1 MDAPSFPSNNSSYS
15 STDLSVKVGIEEE
28 AYKAISINRADFLAL
43 TPIARS
49 TTRVHCISRKKS
61 ERFTTSKTA
70 SSVKRMNTVLTSL
83 FQVLV
88 IHENIRSLILAEDT
102 LSPTSSS
109 MQTSYSSEFIATPPL
124 SRSYTMLP
132 LTSVSSSRLDSDESI
147 FMDSS
152 TANSCSICSSSSDST
167 GSSSSSSTGSSSSD
181 STGSSSSSSSSS
193 STDSSSSSSTDS
205 SSISSGSSSVTSS
218 SSTGSSSSDSTGSS
232 SSSSTASSSSDSTGS
247 SSSSS
252 TASSSSDSTGSS
264 SSSST
269 ASSSSDSTVSS
280 SSSSTGSSSSDITGS
295 SSSSSTDSSSSSS
308 TDSSSISSGSS
319 SVTSSKFSSST
330 SASSSSLTSTTL
342 RDVNEYTP
350 TPAFSIRASSSTCE
364 DPEILIEYLEQ
375 ALAQDHISRR
385 KRRKTGSSNV
395 HNERFRA
402 FFINLA
408 TKSLS
413 SPDNKDFSMG
423 KQMSNSRRIRTGNLF
438 LKKMMRSLKKRR
450 YSEI

>member
-1 MDAPSFPSNNSSYS
+1 
-15 STDLSVKVGIEEE
+15 
-28 AYKAISINRADFLAL
+28 
-43 TPIARS
+43 
-49 TTRVHCISRKKS
+49 
-61 ERFTTSKTA
+61 
-70 SSVKRMNTVLTSL
+70 
-83 FQVLV
+83 
-88 IHENIRSLILAEDT
+88 
-102 LSPTSSS
+102 
-109 MQTSYSSEFIATPPL
+109 MQTSYSPEFIATPPL
-124 SRSYTMLP
+124 SRSYTMFP

-181 STGSSSSSSSSS
+181 STGSSSSSSS
-193 STDSSSSSSTDS
+193 
-205 SSISSGSSSVTSS
+205 GSSS
-218 SSTGSSSSDSTGSS
+218 G
-232 SSSSTASSSSDSTGS
+232 
-247 SSSSS
+247 
-252 TASSSSDSTGSS
+252 
-264 SSSST
+264 
-269 ASSSSDSTVSS
+269 
-280 SSSSTGSSSSDITGS
+280 
-295 SSSSSTDSSSSSS
+295 SSTDSSSSSS

-330 SASSSSLTSTTL
+330 SASSSSLRSTTL

-350 TPAFSIRASSSTCE
+350 TPAFSISASSSTRE

-408 TKSLS
+408 TKSSS

-423 KQMSNSRRIRTGNLF
+423 KQISNSRRIRTENLS

>member
-1 MDAPSFPSNNSSYS
+1 
-15 STDLSVKVGIEEE
+15 
-28 AYKAISINRADFLAL
+28 
-43 TPIARS
+43 
-49 TTRVHCISRKKS
+49 
-61 ERFTTSKTA
+61 
-70 SSVKRMNTVLTSL
+70 MNTVLTIL

-102 LSPTSSS
+102 LLPTSSS
-109 MQTSYSSEFIATPPL
+109 MQTSYSPEFIATPPL
-124 SRSYTMLP
+124 SRSYTMFP

-181 STGSSSSSSSSS
+181 STGSSRSSSTGSSTGSSSSS
-193 STDSSSSSSTDS
+193 STDSS
-205 SSISSGSSSVTSS
+205 SS

-232 SSSSTASSSSDSTGS
+232 SSSSSGS
-247 SSSSS
+247 SS
-252 TASSSSDSTGSS
+252 G
-264 SSSST
+264 
-269 ASSSSDSTVSS
+269 
-280 SSSSTGSSSSDITGS
+280 
-295 SSSSSTDSSSSSS
+295 SSTDSSSSSS

-330 SASSSSLTSTTL
+330 SASSSSLRSTTL

-350 TPAFSIRASSSTCE
+350 TPAFSISASSSTRE

-408 TKSLS
+408 TKSSS

-423 KQMSNSRRIRTGNLF
+423 KQISNSRRIRTENLS

>member
-1 MDAPSFPSNNSSYS
+1 
-15 STDLSVKVGIEEE
+15 
-28 AYKAISINRADFLAL
+28 
-43 TPIARS
+43 
-49 TTRVHCISRKKS
+49 
-61 ERFTTSKTA
+61 
-70 SSVKRMNTVLTSL
+70 
-83 FQVLV
+83 
-88 IHENIRSLILAEDT
+88 
-102 LSPTSSS
+102 
-109 MQTSYSSEFIATPPL
+109 MQTSYSPEFIATPPL
-124 SRSYTMLP
+124 GRSYTMLP

-181 STGSSSSSSSSS
+181 STGSSSSSS
-193 STDSSSSSSTDS
+193 TA
-205 SSISSGSSSVTSS
+205 
-218 SSTGSSSSDSTGSS
+218 SSSSDSTVSS

-252 TASSSSDSTGSS
+252 TG
-264 SSSST
+264 
-269 ASSSSDSTVSS
+269 SSSSDSTVSS
-280 SSSSTGSSSSDITGS
+280 SSSSTGS

-330 SASSSSLTSTTL
+330 SASSSSSTSTTL

-350 TPAFSIRASSSTCE
+350 TPAFSIRASSSTRE

-402 FFINLA
+402 YFINLA
-408 TKSLS
+408 TESSS

-423 KQMSNSRRIRTGNLF
+423 KQLSNSRRIRNQNLS
-438 LKKMMRSLKKRR
+438 LKKMLLKKRR
-450 YSEI
+450 YSDI

>member
-1 MDAPSFPSNNSSYS
+1 
-15 STDLSVKVGIEEE
+15 
-28 AYKAISINRADFLAL
+28 
-43 TPIARS
+43 
-49 TTRVHCISRKKS
+49 
-61 ERFTTSKTA
+61 
-70 SSVKRMNTVLTSL
+70 
-83 FQVLV
+83 
-88 IHENIRSLILAEDT
+88 
-102 LSPTSSS
+102 

-181 STGSSSSSSSSS
+181 STGSSSSSS
-193 STDSSSSSSTDS
+193 TR
-205 SSISSGSSSVTSS
+205 
-218 SSTGSSSSDSTGSS
+218 
-232 SSSSTASSSSDSTGS
+232 
-247 SSSSS
+247 
-252 TASSSSDSTGSS
+252 
-264 SSSST
+264 
-269 ASSSSDSTVSS
+269 
-280 SSSSTGSSSSDITGS
+280 
-295 SSSSSTDSSSSSS
+295 SSTDSSSSSS

-350 TPAFSIRASSSTCE
+350 TPAFSIRASSSNCQ

-423 KQMSNSRRIRTGNLF
+423 KQMSSSRRIRTENLF

>member
-1 MDAPSFPSNNSSYS
+1 
-15 STDLSVKVGIEEE
+15 
-28 AYKAISINRADFLAL
+28 
-43 TPIARS
+43 
-49 TTRVHCISRKKS
+49 
-61 ERFTTSKTA
+61 
-70 SSVKRMNTVLTSL
+70 
-83 FQVLV
+83 
-88 IHENIRSLILAEDT
+88 
-102 LSPTSSS
+102 
-109 MQTSYSSEFIATPPL
+109 MQTSYSPEFIATPPL
-124 SRSYTMLP
+124 SRSYTMFP

-147 FMDSS
+147 FMDSI

-181 STGSSSSSSSSS
+181 STGSSSSSS
-193 STDSSSSSSTDS
+193 
-205 SSISSGSSSVTSS
+205 
-218 SSTGSSSSDSTGSS
+218 
-232 SSSSTASSSSDSTGS
+232 
-247 SSSSS
+247 
-252 TASSSSDSTGSS
+252 
-264 SSSST
+264 T

-280 SSSSTGSSSSDITGS
+280 SSSSTG
-295 SSSSSTDSSSSSS
+295 SSSSSS

-330 SASSSSLTSTTL
+330 SASSSSSTSTTL

-350 TPAFSIRASSSTCE
+350 TPAFSIRASSSTRE

-408 TKSLS
+408 TESSS

-423 KQMSNSRRIRTGNLF
+423 KQLSNSRRIRNKNLS
-438 LKKMMRSLKKRR
+438 LKKMLLKKRR
-450 YSEI
+450 YSDI

>member
-1 MDAPSFPSNNSSYS
+1 
-15 STDLSVKVGIEEE
+15 
-28 AYKAISINRADFLAL
+28 
-43 TPIARS
+43 
-49 TTRVHCISRKKS
+49 
-61 ERFTTSKTA
+61 
-70 SSVKRMNTVLTSL
+70 
-83 FQVLV
+83 
-88 IHENIRSLILAEDT
+88 
-102 LSPTSSS
+102 
-109 MQTSYSSEFIATPPL
+109 MQTSYSPEFIATPPL
-124 SRSYTMLP
+124 SRSYTMFP

-167 GSSSSSSTGSSSSD
+167 GSSSSSSTGSSSS
-181 STGSSSSSSSSS
+181 S
-193 STDSSSSSSTDS
+193 STDSS
-205 SSISSGSSSVTSS
+205 SS

-232 SSSSTASSSSDSTGS
+232 SSSSSGS
-247 SSSSS
+247 SS
-252 TASSSSDSTGSS
+252 G
-264 SSSST
+264 
-269 ASSSSDSTVSS
+269 
-280 SSSSTGSSSSDITGS
+280 
-295 SSSSSTDSSSSSS
+295 SSTDNSSSSS

-330 SASSSSLTSTTL
+330 SASSSSLTGTTL

-350 TPAFSIRASSSTCE
+350 TPAFSISASSSTRE

-408 TKSLS
+408 TKSSS

-423 KQMSNSRRIRTGNLF
+423 KQISNSRRIRTENLS